1 MITLE
6 HQGPYGFFIE
16 PMRGAG
22 GARHFDV
29 FVDENSVVDDFDE
42 FSVRNFFAGGVE
54 TRRAE
59 INIEGLP
66 GEGRQARTNSGF
78 AVGRQAIIEP
88 GIRRP
93 R

>member
-42 FSVRNFFAGGVE
+42 FCVLGFLSIGIK
-54 TRRAE
+54 TRRAKNDFE
-59 INIEGLP
+59 RLP
-66 GEGRQARTNSGF
+66 LARRF
-78 AVGRQAIIEP
+78 AGVD
-88 GIRRP
+88 
-93 R
+93 